1 MFDKL
6 KQRFSGKRD
15 AAADTIAQSTQPAV
29 IVDVTDAD
37 FEAVVLR
44 SPLLAVVDFWAEW
57 CQPCQ
62 VMSAYVGFLAKEYAG
77 RVLVTALDTD
87 ENPETPMHYN
97 VMGLPTLLVL
107 HGGEEVD
114 RIVGVVGYEEI
125 KTRVDR
131 LLQLSNSE

>member
-15 AAADTIAQSTQPAV
+15 AAAGTITQSTQPAM
-29 IVDVTDAD
+29 IGDVTDAD
-37 FEAVVLR
+37 FETVVLR

-87 ENPETPMHYN
+87 ENPETPTHYN

-107 HGGEEVD
+107 HGGKEVD

-131 LLQLSNSE
+131 LLQLPNSE